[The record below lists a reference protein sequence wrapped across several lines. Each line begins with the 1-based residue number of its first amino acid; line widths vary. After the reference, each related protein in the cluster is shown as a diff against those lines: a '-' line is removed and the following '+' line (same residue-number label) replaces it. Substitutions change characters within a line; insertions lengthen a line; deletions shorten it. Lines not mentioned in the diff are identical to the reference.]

1 METAKETE
9 ILDILSSEMML
20 SEAMK
25 GQQLQICF
33 YARIA
38 GVDMEEIRDR
48 LHEEG
53 LLPCSYKKGS
63 KEALQ
68 KVYYMLHALI
78 ENIYV

>member
-1 METAKETE
+1 METAENTE
-9 ILDILSSEMML
+9 ILDILSSEMVL

-25 GQQLQICF
+25 VQLHQICI

-48 LHEEG
+48 LHKEG
-53 LLPCSYKKGS
+53 LLPCTDKKGS

-68 KVYYMLHALI
+68 KVYLYAACSF
-78 ENIYV
+78 